1 MYIVINNI
9 YSTITNQHNVALKT
23 FGDSLED
30 SLTVDQLFVTCDKVF
45 DKVLGVEAL
54 SYLVPDSG
62 PVERHIGL
70 YRE

>member
-1 MYIVINNI
+1 MYVVINNI
-9 YSTITNQHNVALKT
+9 YSTITNQLIVALKT

-54 SYLVPDSG
+54 SSLVPDSG

-70 YRE
+70 HRE